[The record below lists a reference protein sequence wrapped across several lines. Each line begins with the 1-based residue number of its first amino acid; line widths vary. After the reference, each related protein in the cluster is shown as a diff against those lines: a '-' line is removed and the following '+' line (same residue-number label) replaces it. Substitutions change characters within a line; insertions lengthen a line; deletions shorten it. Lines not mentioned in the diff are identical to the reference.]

1 MQHVKD
7 PVVLSSLFALFL
19 LHTSPPSTNHYPTYL
34 IDTIHWCC
42 YSSVEDMSENT
53 DSKIDAGDIEK
64 AIFNEIPLPHERHPN
79 NFLSY
84 FGEVLARYRRSLPR
98 EMRSASNFGKHILGP
113 YFGQPVDRNR
123 ISRAEKG
130 DTSVTFGVYAAYLHE
145 MGALPDILWA
155 LEGGRS
161 GSLRYLLLVEEELA
175 PQIQKAMI
183 EANEKLSARAE
194 QEKNR

>member
-1 MQHVKD
+1 MISTTTCLD
-7 PVVLSSLFALFL
+7 
-19 LHTSPPSTNHYPTYL
+19 SPIGAVIQRCLAMNDMTEKEPIN
-34 IDTIHWCC
+34 
-42 YSSVEDMSENT
+42 EDEN
-53 DSKIDAGDIEK
+53 SPG
-64 AIFNEIPLPHERHPN
+64 IFNEIPLPHERHPM

-98 EMRSASNFGKHILGP
+98 ELRSTTNFGKHLGR

-130 DTSVTFGVYAAYLHE
+130 DVSVTFGVFAAYLNE
-145 MGALPDILWA
+145 MGALPDVLWA

-161 GSLRYLLLVEEELA
+161 GSLRYLLLVEEELS
-175 PQIQKAMI
+175 PHIQKAMVDA
-183 EANEKLSARAE
+183 EEKLRARAE